1 MLRGVFSGGCWVEEP
16 TKVKEEVKQFFL
28 RRFKEVGEERPRL
41 DGVEFK
47 FINQQDND
55 ALVACFEEEEVRAA
69 VWECD
74 STKSP
79 GLDGLNFKFI
89 KEF

>member
-1 MLRGVFSGGCWVEEP
+1 MLRGVFAGGCWLEEP
-16 TKVKEEVKQFFL
+16 IEVKEEVKQFFL

-79 GLDGLNFKFI
+79 GPDGLNFKFI